1 MNQPQVYIAAETA
14 PKPRDL
20 IADLVADKRS
30 ENTKRAYRKDL
41 ADFFMTMTGKE
52 ATPELINQ
60 FMNMPRYDAVQVML
74 NYKSSMIER
83 GLAEATINRR
93 LAAVRSLVK
102 YAKMIGA
109 CEWNLDDVSG
119 EKVKKYRDTSGIT
132 VQQMNDMLNVPN
144 RDVSKGKRDYAL
156 LRLFWEL
163 ALRREEIVKLNV
175 ADFDPETCT
184 LAVLGKGRGTQKESM
199 TVTEK
204 TKLAVLEWLSTR
216 SDLKAGAPLFV
227 TMDRAYAG
235 KRMTG
240 ESLWKLIRTIAKAAG
255 ITKPLSPH
263 KLRHSSITA
272 ALQATNGN
280 VAKVQKLSR
289 HSSIETVMIYEDHR
303 VNQQKE
309 VTDLLAGLA

>member
-1 MNQPQVYIAAETA
+1 MLVKKDDGVIAQ
-14 PKPRDL
+14 RDL
-20 IADLVADKRS
+20 VADLLADKRS
-30 ENTKRAYRKDL
+30 ENTKRAYRTDL
-41 ADFFMTMTGKE
+41 SDFFMTMTEKVVT
-52 ATPELINQ
+52 AELINQ
-60 FMNMPRYDAVQVML
+60 FLSLPHFDAIQIAL
-74 NYKSSMIER
+74 KYKANMIER

-93 LAAVRSLVK
+93 LAAVKSLVK

-132 VQQMNDMLNVPN
+132 IQQMNEMISFPDRSTN
-144 RDVSKGKRDYAL
+144 KGKRDYAI

-163 ALRREEIVKLNV
+163 ALRREEVTKLSIV
-175 ADFDPETCT
+175 DFDPETCS
-184 LAVLGKGRGTQKESM
+184 LWVLGKGRGTQKETM
-199 TVTEK
+199 TMTEK
-204 TKLAVLEWLSTR
+204 TKQALLDWLSSR
-216 SDLKAGAPLFV
+216 SELKASDPLFI

-240 ESLWKLIRTIAKAAG
+240 ESLWKLVKTIAKRAG

-272 ALQATNGN
+272 ALEVTNGN

-289 HSSIETVMIYEDHR
+289 HSKIETVMIYEDHR

>member
-1 MNQPQVYIAAETA
+1 MLIKNEGGTVAQ
-14 PKPRDL
+14 RDL
-20 IADLVADKRS
+20 VADLLADKRS

-41 ADFFMTMTGKE
+41 SDFIMTMTGKE
-52 ATPELINQ
+52 ASADLINQ
-60 FMNMPRYDAVQVML
+60 FLSLPRFEAIQAAL
-74 NYKSSMIER
+74 NYKANMIER

-93 LAAVRSLVK
+93 LAAVKSLVK

-132 VQQMNDMLNVPN
+132 IQQMNEMISFPDRSTV
-144 RDVSKGKRDYAL
+144 KGKRDYAI

-163 ALRREEIVKLNV
+163 ALRREEVTKLNIT
-175 ADFDPETCT
+175 DFDPETCS
-184 LAVLGKGRGTQKESM
+184 LSVLGKGKGTQKETMNM
-199 TVTEK
+199 TER
-204 TKLAVLEWLSTR
+204 TKEAVLDCLSSR
-216 SDLKAGAPLFV
+216 SDLKANDPLFV
-227 TMDRAYAG
+227 TLDRAYAG

-240 ESLWKLIRTIAKAAG
+240 ESLWKLVKTIAKRAG

-272 ALQATNGN
+272 ALEATNGN
-280 VAKVQKLSR
+280 VVKVQKLSR
-289 HSSIETVMIYEDHR
+289 HSKIDTVMIYEDHR

-309 VTDLLAGLA
+309 VTELLAGLA

>member
-1 MNQPQVYIAAETA
+1 MLVKVENGVGYN
-14 PKPRDL
+14 RDL
-20 IADLVADKRS
+20 IAGLLADKRS

-41 ADFFMTMTGKE
+41 SDFFMVMTGKE
-52 ATPELINQ
+52 ASPELINQ
-60 FMNMPRYDAVQVML
+60 FLGLPRFEAVQVLL
-74 NYKSSMIER
+74 NFKANMIER

-93 LAAVRSLVK
+93 LAAIRSLVK
-102 YAKMIGA
+102 YAKMIGG
-109 CEWNLDDVSG
+109 CEWNLDDVAG
-119 EKVKKYRDTSGIT
+119 EKIVKYRDTTGIT
-132 VQQMNDMLNVPN
+132 VSQMNDMLKVPD
-144 RDVSKGKRDYAL
+144 RSTAKGKRDYTM

-163 ALRREEIVKLNV
+163 ALRREEVTKLNI
-175 ADFDPETCT
+175 ADFDPETC
-184 LAVLGKGRGTQKESM
+184 AVSVLGKGKGTQKVYM

-204 TKLAVLEWLSTR
+204 TKVAVLEWLETR
-216 SDLKAGAPLFV
+216 TELKPGDPLFV

-240 ESLWKLIRTIAKAAG
+240 EALWKLVRTIAKKAG
-255 ITKPLSPH
+255 ITKSLSPH

-272 ALQATNGN
+272 ALEATNGN